1 MSKYR
6 PFPAI
11 DLPDRT
17 WPNQTI
23 TKAPIWCSVDLRDGN
38 QALINPMGPAKKLEM
53 FKALLKRA
61 HRDEQH
67 GGEEWVHIG
76 FGSGESE
83 AFPIYFNWKTTEMIE
98 MLAIVFCDISS
109 SFVA

>member
-1 MSKYR
+1 LLTLRLGARQYFS
-6 PFPAI
+6 ACAH
-11 DLPDRT
+11 LPRVT
-17 WPNQTI
+17 SLTVTI
-23 TKAPIWCSVDLRDGN
+23 
-38 QALINPMGPAKKLEM
+38 INHVATLKDFKRM